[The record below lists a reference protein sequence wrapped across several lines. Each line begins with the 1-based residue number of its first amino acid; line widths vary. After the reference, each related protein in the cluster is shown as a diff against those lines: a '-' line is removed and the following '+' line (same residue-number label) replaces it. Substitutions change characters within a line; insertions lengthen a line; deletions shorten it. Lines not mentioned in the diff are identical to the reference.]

1 MQTQTRL
8 TRSADDKVL
17 GGVCGGLAQY
27 FGIDPVIVRLIFVA
41 LVFAGGMSVVLYPI
55 LWLIMPAAQSSQP
68 ALAVGWQEMQQ
79 VGQQVKGQVQSALA
93 GASTQPRFDPQTG
106 QPLAVVNN
114 RNRLLGT
121 VLLGIGILMLAS
133 YFPGGS
139 SIAVALM
146 ILAGGAYLL
155 RRSS

>member
-41 LVFAGGMSVVLYPI
+41 LVFAGGTSVVLYPI
-55 LWLIMPAAQSSQP
+55 LWLIMPASQSSQP
-68 ALAVGWQEMQQ
+68 ALAAGWQEMQQ
-79 VGQQVKGQVQSALA
+79 VGQQVKGQVRSVFAGGSA
-93 GASTQPRFDPQTG
+93 QPRFDPQTG
-106 QPLAVVNN
+106 QPLAVANN

-121 VLLGIGILMLAS
+121 ILLGVGILMLAS

-155 RRSS
+155 RRDS

>member
-8 TRSADDKVL
+8 ARSADDKVL
-17 GGVCGGLAQY
+17 GGVCSGLAHY

-41 LVFAGGMSVVLYPI
+41 LVFAGGMSVLLYPV
-55 LWLIMPAAQSSQP
+55 LWLIMPADQTGRP
-68 ALAVGWQEMQQ
+68 ALAAGWQEMQE

-93 GASTQPRFDPQTG
+93 GGSAQPRFDPQTG
-106 QPLAVVNN
+106 QPVATISN

-121 VLLGIGILMLAS
+121 ILLGIGILMLAS

-155 RRSS
+155 RRGR